1 MQTTFIGGGNMA
13 QALIGGLLAQ
23 GTHPGQLLV
32 VEHHADTRAHLQTTW
47 PGLRVLAEMDQTA
60 ARAGVIVLAVKPQQL
75 RAVAETLAPWLDDQL
90 VLSIAAGVRTAV
102 LSAWLEGYS
111 RLVRAMPNTPAMVG
125 EGITGLFAMAGVSAT
140 HREMARQIMLAAGSA
155 FWLTHEAD
163 LDAVTA
169 VSGSGPAYVFYF
181 MEAIEQAALDLGLSA
196 ELARELVLATFSG
209 ASALLRASEDAPSVL
224 RERVT
229 SPGGTTES
237 ALNSM
242 RAADVSHAIKRAVQ
256 AAADRS
262 RELGDM
268 LQ

>member
-1 MQTTFIGGGNMA
+1 MQTTFMGGGNMA
-13 QALIGGLLAQ
+13 QALIGGLLGQ
-23 GTHPGQLLV
+23 GVAPGRLTV
-32 VEHHADTRAHLQTTW
+32 IEHNEKTRTHLQATW
-47 PGLRVLAEMDQTA
+47 PGLNVQAEMNESA
-60 ARAGVIVLAVKPQQL
+60 ARAAVIVLAVKPQQL
-75 RAVAETLAPWLDDQL
+75 SEVAQVLAPWLDDQL

-102 LSAWLEGYS
+102 LSGWLGHYQ

-125 EGITGLFAMAGVSAT
+125 EGVTGLYAMAEVSAT
-140 HREMARQIMLAAGSA
+140 HREMARQVMLAAGSA
-155 FWLTHEAD
+155 FWVDTEAD
-163 LDAVTA
+163 MDAVTA

-181 MEAIEQAALDLGLSA
+181 MEAIEQAAMELGLSA
-196 ELARELVLATFSG
+196 GLARELVLATFTG
-209 ASALLRASEDAPSVL
+209 ASALLRASGDAPAVL

-242 RAADVSHAIKRAVQ
+242 RAADVSHAIERAVR
-256 AAADRS
+256 AAAARS

>member
-13 QALIGGLLAQ
+13 QALIGGLVAR
-23 GTHPGQLLV
+23 GTHPGRLLV
-32 VEHHADTRAHLQTTW
+32 VEQHADTRAHLQTTW
-47 PGLRVLAEMDQTA
+47 PGLQVQADMDETA

-75 RAVAETLAPWLDDQL
+75 RGVAEALAPWLDDQL

-102 LSAWLEGYS
+102 LSAWLDDYP

-125 EGITGLFAMAGVSAT
+125 EGVTGLFAMAGVSAT

-155 FWLTHEAD
+155 FWLEQESD
-163 LDAVTA
+163 MDAVTA

-181 MEAIEQAALDLGLSA
+181 MEAIEQAAQDLGLSP
-196 ELARELVLATFSG
+196 ELARELVLATFAG
-209 ASALLRASEDAPSVL
+209 ASALLRASGDTPSVL

-242 RAADVSHAIKRAVQ
+242 RAADVSQAIRRAVE

-262 RELGDM
+262 RELGAM